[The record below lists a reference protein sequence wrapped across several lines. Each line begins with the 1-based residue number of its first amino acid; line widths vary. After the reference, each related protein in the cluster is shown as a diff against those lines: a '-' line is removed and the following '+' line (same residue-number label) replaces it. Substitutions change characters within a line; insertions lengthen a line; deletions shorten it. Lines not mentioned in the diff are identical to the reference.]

1 MQSSIKE
8 ALINTFI
15 LLLSLESAL
24 TFKGSVHKVVVKPIE
39 ISTIVIQLL
48 LLLFDHD
55 CMWHVTFYKVELVP
69 SQIAKAQCLSLKP
82 DEN

>member
-24 TFKGSVHKVVVKPIE
+24 TFKDSVHTIVVRMIKT
-39 ISTIVIQLL
+39 STIVIQQL
-48 LLLFDHD
+48 LLLFLPWLYA
-55 CMWHVTFYKVELVP
+55 MKNFTK
-69 SQIAKAQCLSLKP
+69 
-82 DEN
+82 